1 VPGLLIGPRQVRAA
15 QLLPAA
21 PSRGSQL
28 PSSRH
33 KLYYR
38 LEAEQGKEFWRRLFG
53 LIFGM
58 KAEYLQSVP
67 LVTRLSPAM
76 GFRCAGREKD
86 EPRLRW
92 YSRKRL
98 PTKPSLENRHIVS
111 SNQFVVVS

>member
-1 VPGLLIGPRQVRAA
+1 M
-15 QLLPAA
+15 
-21 PSRGSQL
+21 
-28 PSSRH
+28 
-33 KLYYR
+33 
-38 LEAEQGKEFWRRLFG
+38 EAEQGKEFWRRLFG
-53 LIFGM
+53 VRLAATEETHPGQTKEMQTYILERSYVSNLIFGM

-98 PTKPSLENRHIVS
+98 PTRPSLESRHIVS
-111 SNQFVVVS
+111 SNQFVDVS